1 MSNKTLETIL
11 LNAIDDEILN
21 NEYDGLLSL
30 QNAQSFNYVEKFEWL
45 HKRFNL
51 ESNYGQYMTLQEWF
65 QGLAVD
71 VPFWNSDI
79 EALGLDSSTYWDD
92 LATTLINLISYKPV
106 EICN

>member
-1 MSNKTLETIL
+1 MSKTIETLL

-30 QNAQSFNYVEKFEWL
+30 QNAQSFNYVDKFNWL
-45 HKRFNL
+45 HNRYNF
-51 ESNYGQYMTLQEWF
+51 ESNYGQDMSLTEWF

-71 VPFWNSDI
+71 IPFWNDDI
-79 EALGLDSSTYWDD
+79 ENLGLDSSTYWDD

-106 EICN
+106 EIVN

>member
-1 MSNKTLETIL
+1 MSKTIETLL

-51 ESNYGQYMTLQEWF
+51 ESNYGRDMSLTEWF
-65 QGLAVD
+65 QGLAVNI
-71 VPFWNSDI
+71 PYWNDDI
-79 EALGLDSSTYWDD
+79 ENLGLDSSTYWDD

-106 EICN
+106 EIVN

>member
-1 MSNKTLETIL
+1 MSKTIETVL
-11 LNAIDDEILN
+11 LNAIDNEIQN
-21 NEYDGLLSL
+21 NDYDGLLSL

-45 HKRFNL
+45 HTRFNL
-51 ESNYGQYMTLQEWF
+51 ESNYGQYMSLTEWF

-92 LATTLINLISYKPV
+92 LATTLISLISYKPV